1 MNVNKKSI
9 CIHSIIYALVFCAG
23 AGTGYYLHFRQ
34 SRTSNTR
41 FERLQRAVKEQQ
53 SESAEL
59 INSLESEI
67 RDLKSNNTEAKRIV
81 DSMGIQLDSDTAT
94 IRRATELIKTLKS
107 QIMDLQNLYS
117 GGNSSDRNS
126 DL

>member
-9 CIHSIIYALVFCAG
+9 CIHSIIYTLVFCAG
-23 AGTGYYLHFRQ
+23 AGAGYYLHFRQ
-34 SRTSNTR
+34 SRTSNIG
-41 FERLQRAVKEQQ
+41 FEQLQRAVKEQQ

-59 INSLESEI
+59 IDSLESEI

-81 DSMGIQLDSDTAT
+81 DSMGVQLDSDTAT

-117 GGNSSDRNS
+117 SGNSSDRNS
-126 DL
+126 NL